1 MGPRQSKN
9 GCCGDRPLSN
19 LGAAIGI
26 PCYFKPKSEGS
37 NLSQNN
43 MGSLWEPLNW
53 TLVGHHNINFL
64 IAQDPYEDN
73 LKRKSILF
81 AGLLKLK
88 FWLLGRS
95 TIDKI
100 KSTIHF
106 NLRERSLFTAGGG
119 GANPKIA
126 CTKNLPPLGTRA
138 LRFCPPSDPA
148 H

>member
-95 TIDKI
+95 TIYFCFEDNEILSIYKGLI
-100 KSTIHF
+100 PQK
-106 NLRERSLFTAGGG
+106 
-119 GANPKIA
+119 
-126 CTKNLPPLGTRA
+126 A
-138 LRFCPPSDPA
+138 LDN
-148 H
+148 

>member
-64 IAQDPYEDN
+64 IAQDLYKDN
-73 LKRKSILF
+73 LKRKCILF

-95 TIDKI
+95 TNISRRDQKDKKASVVRKKTMQNMFMLLEI
-100 KSTIHF
+100 F
-106 NLRERSLFTAGGG
+106 FMRGR
-119 GANPKIA
+119 P
-126 CTKNLPPLGTRA
+126 
-138 LRFCPPSDPA
+138 
-148 H
+148 

>member
-1 MGPRQSKN
+1 M
-9 GCCGDRPLSN
+9 SN

-26 PCYFKPKSEGS
+26 PCYFKPKSESS

-53 TLVGHHNINFL
+53 TLVGHHNINFF

-88 FWLLGRS
+88 FRLLGRS
-95 TIDKI
+95 TIRGAI
-100 KSTIHF
+100 LPFCHF
-106 NLRERSLFTAGGG
+106 LLGSDLQKVWVGLDRAGKFKLYVSNVSLDMYEKGVFPSKYTFSMRV
-119 GANPKIA
+119 
-126 CTKNLPPLGTRA
+126 PPRI
-138 LRFCPPSDPA
+138 SI
-148 H
+148 